1 MISNSKRSFRAVA
14 VACAVVLT
22 CASAQVFTSSVLQ
35 NNSTIAYAVSN
46 YTLISSEVN
55 DTGTLLIS
63 LDTTAATADSTVT
76 LKLTG
81 GKSGYGISGQVGY
94 WNNAANK
101 WVDSYYSWVG
111 GTKEDTKG
119 VCDQYE
125 VTMDSSG
132 SVTISGI
139 KIPAGSTSVQ
149 IMVTYSGIWDNNTQ
163 AMITDDISKYTAYL
177 DNSEVYTGGSSTS
190 SSGTDTSGTDTSGS
204 GTTTTYPIKE
214 GAECGW
220 EDITAG
226 TENTN
231 TTNLVSS
238 STSGST
244 KTVTVNQ
251 GGQWYA
257 NEEEGIEPIILDQTW
272 KPEVAGQYDTDR
284 GNYDSAGNLNITNSN
299 NFMLSDD
306 LGIPTNA
313 TINHFRFTFE
323 SDTPMYKVQ
332 FGAGI
337 SVKKDSEVANSGAK
351 DEDGNIKDKIWFN
364 ESGTYD
370 PTDEDDYSD
379 ITNENGKSY
388 YGLNTL
394 NTYTDAG
401 TNYLQAQWNLYDDVK
416 ENIQNDA
423 WSSVS
428 VQYWYGVDKNSTTD
442 WTNPVLTP
450 QQVNITEAIA
460 NYDVEETYDYTDTV
474 SKDVNIE
481 AYGDM
486 AGVKFSDLGLGEG
499 DKPKAVTIKVKGASD
514 LGKLVGAFG
523 VSVNDE
529 CPTDDLESAN
539 WYQSSSIVYEDC
551 ASEYTITWVIPS
563 SIAKYIS
570 PEYDAEVKFGAW
582 YAGSGDTSLSS
593 VTIESIS
600 VDYYSEPEVTTAATT
615 EATTT
620 TTAATTTAATTTSA
634 VTTTPVTTTAAT
646 TTTTSAVTTTPVT
659 TTTQAT
665 TTTTATEPI
674 VTTTQAT
681 TTEATTTTTV
691 TTTQAPV
698 TSATTTTTA
707 NTDTDTVERKW
718 GDVNVDGQVNAVDLV
733 LLKKYLL
740 TMVSDSDIPEGGL
753 LNADVKN
760 DDNINSVDLLLL
772 KKYLLTMIE
781 YSALGQ
787 K

>member
-35 NNSTIAYAVSN
+35 NNRAIVYAEDTLSYTTAVNEDGQFYLTITKAP
-46 YTLISSEVN
+46 T
-55 DTGTLLIS
+55 T
-63 LDTTAATADSTVT
+63 DTTVSLTISGGKTGYSTSVEIIGYWDST
-76 LKLTG
+76 
-81 GKSGYGISGQVGY
+81 
-94 WNNAANK
+94 ANK
-101 WVDSYYSWVG
+101 WVAWTGANSSW
-111 GTKEDTKG
+111 TEQTF
-119 VCDQYE
+119 
-125 VTMDSSG
+125 DSSG
-132 SVTISGI
+132 KLTIDNVTI
-139 KIPAGSTSVQ
+139 PANINGLQ
-149 IMVTYSGIWDNNTQ
+149 IMVTYCADWSSGKEVLVDQ
-163 AMITDDISKYTAYL
+163 SKFSATMTS
-177 DNSEVYTGGSSTS
+177 NGTTIKPTNSSTS
-190 SSGTDTSGTDTSGS
+190 SSGTTSSGTDTSGTDTSGS
-204 GTTTTYPIKE
+204 GTATTYPMKD

-337 SVKKDSEVANSGAK
+337 SVKEGSEVANSGAK
-351 DEDGNIKDKIWFN
+351 DEDGNIKKKIWFN

-394 NTYTDAG
+394 DTYTDAG